1 MAKFFAAYAITLII
15 LLSLV
20 GFNLNSI
27 TDLINSPSN
36 VYYFQTS
43 VAGDPGF
50 LKVPYVNCVLS
61 DKGNPY
67 DNCMQGPVW
76 MKININISTLT

>member
-1 MAKFFAAYAITLII
+1 MAKFFASYTITLII

-20 GFNLNSI
+20 GFNLDSI

-50 LKVPYVNCVLS
+50 LKVPYVNCISS

-67 DNCMQGPVW
+67 DNCMQSPLW
-76 MKININISTLT
+76 MKINTNTLTST

>member
-1 MAKFFAAYAITLII
+1 MAKFFASYTITLII

-20 GFNLNSI
+20 GFNLSSI

-43 VAGDPGF
+43 VSGDPGF
-50 LKVPYVNCVLS
+50 LKVPYINCVSS

-67 DNCMQGPVW
+67 DNCMQGPLW
-76 MKININISTLT
+76 MKIDINTSKST

>member
-1 MAKFFAAYAITLII
+1 MAKFFASYTITLII

-43 VAGDPGF
+43 VTYDPGF
-50 LKVPYVNCVLS
+50 LKVPYVNCVSS

-67 DNCMQGPVW
+67 DNCMQSQLW
-76 MKININISTLT
+76 MKINTNTLTST